1 MTVTAHINVETPA
14 GRKILR
20 ELDKHPKIVEIEY
33 PEPLGAN
40 GLPIETIPF
49 EESAKRTFKL
59 LGELYGTTFNN
70 KFTK

>member
-1 MTVTAHINVETPA
+1 MTITAHINVETPA

-20 ELDKHPKIVEIEY
+20 ELDKHPKLVEIEY

-49 EESAKRTFKL
+49 EQSAKKAFEYM
-59 LGELYGTTFNN
+59 GQLYGVKFKN
-70 KFTK
+70 KYTK